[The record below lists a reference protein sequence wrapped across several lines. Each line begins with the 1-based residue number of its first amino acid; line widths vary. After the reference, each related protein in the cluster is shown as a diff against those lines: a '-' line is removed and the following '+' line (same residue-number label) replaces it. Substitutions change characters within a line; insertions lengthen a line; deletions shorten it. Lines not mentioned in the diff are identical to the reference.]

1 MSGASQ
7 ANQSR
12 TKFGATALASGF
24 TLVELLVVIAIIGV
38 LVALL
43 LPAVQAAREAA
54 RRAQCV
60 NNLKNLALG
69 NLNHESAMK
78 IFPRSYDGF
87 GGSSPQATPSK
98 ENGSSWIVSTFPY
111 MEQQGLYDQFK
122 NAQAFEGRFDPNSG
136 GAMSGSQQGIARN
149 TPAMRQLMQTPLDLI
164 RCPSDSASGVPSET
178 QFQWSNNEGNAGIPV
193 TVTNYKRNAGNAWCY
208 GIWKGN
214 RNENPATA
222 PISGILFRA
231 NYVTPV
237 SVKQITDGTSNTFLI
252 GEDLP
257 EYNAHSAAF
266 YSNGSWMATDAG
278 MNYLP
283 EPPTPRDYPDVFGFR
298 SRHAGGAQFAMAD
311 GSVRFYEGGM
321 DYNLYQALSTKAGD
335 EVAN

>member
-1 MSGASQ
+1 MCESLKGNRRTMKSTLRG
-7 ANQSR
+7 SR
-12 TKFGATALASGF
+12 IGF

-78 IFPRSYDGF
+78 VFPRSYDGF
-87 GGSSPQATPSK
+87 GGSNPAATPAK

-111 MEQQGLYDQFK
+111 LEQQALYERFK
-122 NAQAFEGRFDPNSG
+122 SAQAFVGRFNANND
-136 GAMSGSQQGIARN
+136 AMSGGQEGIARN
-149 TPAMRQLMQTPLDLI
+149 TPEMRELMRTPLDLI
-164 RCPSDSASGVPSET
+164 RCPSDDSSIMPSES
-178 QFQWSNNEGNAGIPV
+178 QFQWSNGSTGVPV
-193 TVTNYKRNAGNAWCY
+193 TVTNYKGNAGNAWVY
-208 GIWKGN
+208 GRWFGN

-237 SVKQITDGTSNTFLI
+237 SMKQITDGASNTLLI

-257 EYNAHSAAF
+257 EHNAHSVAY
-266 YSNGSWMATDAG
+266 YSNGSWMTTDAE
-278 MNYLP
+278 MNYFLP
-283 EPPTPRDYPDVFGFR
+283 EPAAPRDHWADVYGFR

-311 GSVRFYEGGM
+311 GSVRFYEGGI
-321 DYNLYQALSTKAGD
+321 DYKLYQALSTKAGD